1 MGYSA
6 LYTVDVTA
14 PQSRVFDYVADVSRH
29 GEWASA
35 YDHMKA
41 SAEKPGQPAIGSSFK
56 AEGISFG
63 SARSARTLNRKPEH
77 SVVTITALEAP
88 KRLAFDA
95 EGSNWLFHHE
105 FTFSP
110 SHGGT
115 HVERHVTM
123 TRGPFYFPIVLS
135 ILKRTVQKNY
145 NGAMANLKT
154 RLEGPGGR

>member
-1 MGYSA
+1 MAYSA
-6 LYTVDVTA
+6 VYAVYVAA

-35 YDHMKA
+35 DDHMQA
-41 SAEKPGQPAIGSSFK
+41 SAEKPGPPAIGSRHK

-63 SARSARTLNRKPEH
+63 SSRSARTLNGKPNQ
-77 SVVTITALEAP
+77 SVVTMTALEAP

-110 SHGGT
+110 SNGGT

-123 TRGPFYFPIVLS
+123 TKGPVYFPIVLS
-135 ILKRTVQKNY
+135 IFKATVQKNY
-145 NGAMANLKT
+145 SGAMAYLKT
-154 RLEGPGGR
+154 RL